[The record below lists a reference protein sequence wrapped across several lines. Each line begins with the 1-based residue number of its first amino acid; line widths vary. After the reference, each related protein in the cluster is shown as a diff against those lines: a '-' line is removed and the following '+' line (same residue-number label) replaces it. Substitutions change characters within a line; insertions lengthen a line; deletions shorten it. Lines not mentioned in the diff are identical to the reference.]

1 MRKQICRMDET
12 LRRLESLVA
21 KLKTEG
27 TLFLPAER
35 PLCET
40 LGVSRMTL
48 RKAVEAL
55 ETRGVLETGARGRVI
70 SANAV
75 PEPKGTLVFIAGGV
89 NWIVVPAWNRLW
101 TRLEGMARPL
111 GYGCKLKLV
120 SARFDLETKDLEDAG
135 FIVYSGGEPS
145 FERMFKDFAARR
157 PNVIGVQEEHAEFL
171 QHVVCL
177 DNRAA
182 GRSAAK
188 LLLDAGYRKPA
199 LLRQEKGFLG
209 FVRREEGFLEELAS
223 GLPGYKPPCFVIQC
237 DTLTSY
243 VRGYLDRLEELCAAD
258 IDSLF
263 VATDELI
270 NLAYDPFAH
279 LRRIPDEFGLV
290 TLAGSHESLV
300 HQPPVTAVGH
310 ASSKVAAAILDLME
324 RIMAGS
330 QPDKPSLTLVEPGVH
345 AGSTIRENTNA
356 GGKTNEK
363 N

>member
-75 PEPKGTLVFIAGGV
+75 PEPKGTLLFVARGV
-89 NWIVVPAWNRLW
+89 DWIVVPAWNRLW
-101 TRLEGMARPL
+101 TRLENLARTV
-111 GYGCKLKLV
+111 GYACKLKLV
-120 SARFDLETKDLEDAG
+120 PPGATFDATGLEDAT
-135 FIVYSGGEPS
+135 FIVHSGLDPKTEAE
-145 FERMFKDFAARR
+145 FMEFARGRA
-157 PNVIGVQEEHAEFL
+157 NVIGVVEEHAEKL
-171 QHVVCL
+171 KHVVCL
-177 DNRAA
+177 DNRVA
-182 GRSAAK
+182 GRLAAK
-188 LLLDAGYRKPA
+188 ILLDAGYRRPA
-199 LLRQEKGFLG
+199 LLRAENATLAFA
-209 FVRREEGFLEELAS
+209 RREEGFLEELARR
-223 GLPGYKPPCFVIQC
+223 LPNHTAPCHVVRC
-237 DTLTSY
+237 HDMAEY
-243 VRGYLDRLEELCAAD
+243 VRGYLDALEGLAASD
-258 IDSLF
+258 VDSLF

-270 NLAYDPFAH
+270 TLAYDIIAH
-279 LRRIPDEFGLV
+279 ARDIPGEFGLV
-290 TLAGSHESLV
+290 TLAGSHESLI

-310 ASSKVAAAILDLME
+310 GSSRVASALLELME
-324 RIMAGS
+324 RISDGR

-345 AGSTIRENTNA
+345 AGATANKPTRSL
-356 GGKTNEK
+356 
-363 N
+363 